1 MTEAAT
7 VPCKATT
14 ECLDHALD
22 ILNCTIKVLAESRSD
37 ASELRAFTL
46 KFSYGA
52 AHVDESFVHG
62 IHLFVRRCELLV
74 DAGDKVHHSED
85 ADGDYAGRHS

>member
-22 ILNCTIKVLAESRSD
+22 ILNCIIKVLAESRSD

-62 IHLFVRRCELLV
+62 VHLFVRRCELLV

>member
-22 ILNCTIKVLAESRSD
+22 ILECTIEVLAEPRSD
-37 ASELRAFTL
+37 ASELRTFTL

-52 AHVDESFVHG
+52 THVDESFVHE
-62 IHLFVRRCELLV
+62 IHLFVRRSELLV

-85 ADGDYAGRHS
+85 ADGDCAGRHS